1 MSYQA
6 GEDKPPGY
14 FLLNTR
20 LGYATTISKSS
31 VELQVG
37 VENIF
42 DKKYYEHLDWGN
54 INRSG
59 RNIYVQTKL
68 LF

>member
-6 GEDKPPGY
+6 GEDKTPGY